1 MDEQPTKW
9 KMYLT
14 QFRSFMVECQ
24 RVLAVTKKPT
34 GDEFKTVVKVAGLGI
49 LFIGL
54 IGFAV
59 MMIAMLVKSF

>member
-1 MDEQPTKW
+1 MDEQPTRW
-9 KMYLT
+9 KMYLI

-24 RVLAVTKKPT
+24 RVIAVTKKPT

-59 MMIAMLVKSF
+59 MMTAMLVKSV